1 MFICAKLDYQTVFV
15 MYSAS
20 DLNIIPKIRKSQE
33 ILSFSHTYSIEE
45 MKEYLSVRGTKK
57 RKIREGHE
65 RSPLLFAT
73 PFVEHFLQVPSLASI
88 KSLM

>member
-1 MFICAKLDYQTVFV
+1 MFICAKLDYQTVYD
-15 MYSAS
+15 MSS
-20 DLNIIPKIRKSQE
+20 DWDLHIKPEIRKSQE
-33 ILSFSHTYSIEE
+33 IISFSHTYSIED
-45 MKEYLSVRGTKK
+45 MKEYLSIRGTKK